1 MAESLFASCVFVL
14 MIPGKVRR
22 PSAAARR
29 SVCLYF
35 GVCRRPLG
43 TLACCPTFPALMSE
57 QDHLTGRRD
66 GGGFAS
72 VACLYSAAARARS
85 CSCFPRCNGA
95 IDDNEVGHFN

>member
-22 PSAAARR
+22 PSAAARQ

-57 QDHLTGRRD
+57 QDHLTGRR
-66 GGGFAS
+66 GGGPPAS
-72 VACLYSAAARARS
+72 HVYIWPLPEPGVAVVFQNAMGQSMIMR
-85 CSCFPRCNGA
+85 
-95 IDDNEVGHFN
+95 

>member
-22 PSAAARR
+22 PSAAARQ

-57 QDHLTGRRD
+57 QDHLTGRR
-66 GGGFAS
+66 GGVRQRRMSTFG
-72 VACLYSAAARARS
+72 
-85 CSCFPRCNGA
+85 RCQSPALQLFSKMQWGNR
-95 IDDNEVGHFN
+95 